1 LFKSMIY
8 RQGSQGGEMLTSMQQ
23 IRDRALTL
31 PVQTVAVA
39 CAHDA
44 EALKAVA
51 EAHALGLARFILVGD
66 AEKTRRLA
74 DAMELDI
81 SHFELV
87 DACGEAC
94 GAAATVQ
101 VVASGRAQILLKG
114 FVDSSVLFKAVLD
127 RNAGLRNGSTV
138 SHTVVMDVPGFE
150 KLYLLTDAAMIIKP
164 DLETKRQIVL
174 NAVKVARALG
184 NPDPVVGVLC
194 ESEKVNPKM
203 PATMDAAALVEMNR
217 DGRLPGCRV
226 GGPYAL
232 DNAISV
238 QAARHKGMDDPLAG
252 LADILLA
259 PDLAAGNIFYK
270 SLMYFARARS
280 AGVVMGTKAPVLL
293 NSRADSHETKIN
305 AVALG
310 VIIAAARAE
319 GIA

>member
-1 LFKSMIY
+1 
-8 RQGSQGGEMLTSMQQ
+8 MLTSMND
-23 IRDRALTL
+23 IRARALTL
-31 PVQTVAVA
+31 PRQTVAVA
-39 CAHDA
+39 CAHDT

-51 EAHALGLARFILVGD
+51 EAHALGLAHFVLVGD
-66 AEKTRRLA
+66 TGKIRTIAEK
-74 DAMELDI
+74 MELDLND
-81 SHFELV
+81 FELIE
-87 DACGEAC
+87 AQGEAG
-94 GAAATVQ
+94 GAAATVR
-101 VVASGRAQILLKG
+101 VVASGQAQILLKG

-127 RNAGLRNGSTV
+127 RDAGLRNGSTV
-138 SHTVVMDVPGFE
+138 SHTVVMDVPGFD

-174 NAVKVARALG
+174 NAVTVARALD
-184 NPDPVVGVLC
+184 NPDPIVGVLC

-238 QAARHKGMDDPLAG
+238 QAAAHKGMTDPLAG
-252 LADILLA
+252 RADILLA

-280 AGVVMGTKAPVLL
+280 AGVTLGTKAPVLL
-293 NSRADSHETKIN
+293 NSRAESHETKIN

-310 VIIAAARAE
+310 ILIASARSGESA
-319 GIA
+319 

>member
-1 LFKSMIY
+1 MIY
-8 RQGSQGGEMLTSMQQ
+8 RQGSQGDPMLTSMQQ
-23 IRDRALTL
+23 IRDMALTL
-31 PVQTVAVA
+31 PRQTVAVA
-39 CAHDA
+39 CAHDL
-44 EALKAVA
+44 EALKAVS
-51 EAHALGLARFILVGD
+51 EAHALGLADFILVGNTEKIRIL
-66 AEKTRRLA
+66 AEKI
-74 DAMELDI
+74 DLDLGG
-81 SHFELV
+81 FELV
-87 DACGEAC
+87 EARGEAG
-94 GAAATVQ
+94 GAAETVR
-101 VVASGRAQILLKG
+101 VVASGRAGILLKG

-127 RNAGLRNGSTV
+127 RDAGLRNGSTV
-138 SHTVVMDVPGFE
+138 SHTVVMDVPGFD
-150 KLYLLTDAAMIIKP
+150 KLYLLTDAAMIIRP

-217 DGRLPGCRV
+217 SDGLPGCRV

-238 QAARHKGMDDPLAG
+238 EAARHKGMKDPLAG
-252 LADILLA
+252 HADILLA

-280 AGVVMGTKAPVLL
+280 AGVVVGTKAPVLL

-310 VIIAAARAE
+310 ILMAASGA
-319 GIA
+319 GS

>member
-1 LFKSMIY
+1 
-8 RQGSQGGEMLTSMQQ
+8 MLTSMQQ
-23 IRDRALTL
+23 IRDKALTL

-39 CAHDA
+39 CAHDT

-51 EAHALGLARFILVGD
+51 EAHALGLARFILVGETD
-66 AEKTRRLA
+66 KIRLLA
-74 DAMELDI
+74 DGMGLDL
-81 SHFELV
+81 SSFELV
-87 DACGEAC
+87 DARGEAA
-94 GAAATVQ
+94 GASATVQ

-114 FVDSSVLFKAVLD
+114 FVDSSVLFRAVLD
-127 RNAGLRNGSTV
+127 RDTGLRNGSTV
-138 SHTVVMDVPGFE
+138 SHTVVMDVPGFD

-203 PATMDAAALVEMNR
+203 PATVDAAALVEMNR

-232 DNAISV
+232 DNAISER
-238 QAARHKGMDDPLAG
+238 AARHKGMDDPLAG
-252 LADILLA
+252 KADILLA

-270 SLMYFARARS
+270 SLMYFAHARS

-310 VIIAAARAE
+310 VLMAAAKAE

>member
-1 LFKSMIY
+1 MPT
-8 RQGSQGGEMLTSMQQ
+8 SQLLTSMQQ

-31 PVQTVAVA
+31 PIQTVAVA
-39 CAHDA
+39 CAHDT

-51 EAHALGLARFILVGD
+51 EARALGLARFILVGD
-66 AEKTRRLA
+66 TARIRALSETVGLDLA
-74 DAMELDI
+74 DMELV
-81 SHFELV
+81 E
-87 DACGEAC
+87 ARGEAE

-114 FVDSSVLFKAVLD
+114 FLDSSVLFRAVLD
-127 RNAGLRNGSTV
+127 RDAGLRNGCTV
-138 SHTVVMDVPGFE
+138 SHTVVMDVPGFD
-150 KLYLLTDAAMIIKP
+150 KLYLLTDAAMIIRP
-164 DLETKRQIVL
+164 DLETKRCIVL

-184 NPDPVVGVLC
+184 NTDPVVGVLC

-203 PATMDAAALVEMNR
+203 PATVDAAALVEMNR

-238 QAARHKGMDDPLAG
+238 HAARHKGMDDPLAG
-252 LADILLA
+252 RADILLA

-270 SLMYFARARS
+270 SLMYFAHARS
-280 AGVVMGTKAPVLL
+280 AGVVMGTRAPVLL

-310 VIIAAARAE
+310 VIMAAARKE
-319 GIA
+319 GLA

>member
-1 LFKSMIY
+1 
-8 RQGSQGGEMLTSMQQ
+8 MLTSMKS
-23 IRDRALTL
+23 IIDKALTL
-31 PVQTVAVA
+31 PRQTVAVA
-39 CAHDA
+39 CAQDE
-44 EALKAVA
+44 EAMKAVA
-51 EAHALGLARFILVGD
+51 EAQAMGLADFILVGD
-66 AEKTRRLA
+66 TGKIRSIAEKI
-74 DAMELDI
+74 ELDLAP
-81 SHFELV
+81 FELV
-87 DACGEAC
+87 EARGEAG
-94 GAAATVQ
+94 GAAATVAI
-101 VVASGRAQILLKG
+101 VAAGRAQILLKG

-138 SHTVVMDVPGFE
+138 SHTVVMDVPGFD

-164 DLETKRQIVL
+164 DLQTKREIVR

-217 DGRLPGCRV
+217 SGELAGCRV

-232 DNAISV
+232 DNAISIE
-238 QAARHKGMDDPLAG
+238 AARHKGMSDPLAG
-252 LADILLA
+252 RADILLA

-293 NSRADSHETKIN
+293 NSRADSHQTKIN

-310 VIIAAARAE
+310 ILMAASGSHA
-319 GIA
+319 